1 VKLVFLGAP
10 GAGKGTQASRM
21 ASRFGLKHAS
31 TGQMFREA
39 VRQGSEVG
47 KAVAEYLDSGRLVP
61 DQLTSR
67 VVKELVLERFRDYIL
82 DGYPRTIPQ
91 AQALSAMLQERG
103 EKLDAVIF
111 FDVEQ
116 KVAMERL
123 SGRLVCER
131 CGANYHR
138 LFMPP
143 RRDGICDECGGRLVT
158 RSDSTP
164 GAVQSRLD
172 EYHEKTRPLLP
183 YYRERG
189 ILRVVDASGSP
200 PEVARSTERIL
211 AELQEREQG
220 D

>member
-10 GAGKGTQASRM
+10 GAGKGTQASMM
-21 ASRFGLKHAS
+21 ADKFGLQHAS

-39 VRQGSEVG
+39 VREGSEVG

-61 DQLTSR
+61 DELTSR

-91 AQALSAMLQERG
+91 AEALSAMLQERG

-116 KVAMERL
+116 KVAVERL
-123 SGRLVCER
+123 SGRLVCEG

-143 RRDGICDECGGRLVT
+143 RREGICDRCGGRLVI

-164 GAVQSRLD
+164 EAVQSRLD
-172 EYHEKTRPLLP
+172 EYQEKTRPLLP
-183 YYRERG
+183 YYQKQG

-200 PEVARSTERIL
+200 SEVARSTERIL
-211 AELQEREQG
+211 AELQEEEQG
-220 D
+220 G